1 MVYGSGTVPITKMI
15 RSGISFDVIGALLI
29 LLLVLLLLPLMITV
43 VGL

>member
-29 LLLVLLLLPLMITV
+29 LLLLPLMITV